1 MCVAKFRALPEQSAS
16 PLFLLGF
23 GQNELSSVVY
33 DSTET
38 AFNAWEWTNGISAPA
53 ALVAGAV
60 LVTMS
65 ETRESTAPRR
75 SDSRRTRLLKLSMRL
90 LLLSSFAFEVVSIFV
105 AVMTGTALLGH
116 GEPKVGKPRIGY
128 GAPLQLMQYHHE

>member
-1 MCVAKFRALPEQSAS
+1 M
-16 PLFLLGF
+16 LGF
-23 GQNELSSVVY
+23 GAVELSSVVY
-33 DSTET
+33 DSTDT

-60 LVTMS
+60 LVTFT
-65 ETRESTAPRR
+65 ETRESTTPKR
-75 SDSRRTRLLKLSMRL
+75 SDSKRIRFLKLSMRL

-116 GEPKVGKPRIGY
+116 GEPKVGMPKIGY